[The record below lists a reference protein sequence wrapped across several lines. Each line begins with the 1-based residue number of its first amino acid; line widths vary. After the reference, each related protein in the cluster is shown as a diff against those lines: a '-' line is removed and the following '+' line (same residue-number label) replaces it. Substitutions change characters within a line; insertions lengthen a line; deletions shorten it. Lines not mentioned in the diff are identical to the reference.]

1 MLTVSCLQVLTD
13 APVATEL
20 VPIDSSSSLP
30 LGVLSPSS
38 CGGRNGAGGLAYS
51 DFDLSLLDLQWF
63 SGHNG
68 SHVTL
73 RFTDS
78 EFRGCFIKGHVD
90 QLISFLTP
98 VTNASKGD
106 TQVTTIGYVLA

>member
-13 APVATEL
+13 AAVVTEL
-20 VPIDSSSSLP
+20 VSIDSSSLP
-30 LGVLSPSS
+30 PGALSPGS

-63 SGHNG
+63 SGQNG

-78 EFRGCFIKGHVD
+78 EFRGCFIKGYVD
-90 QLISFLTP
+90 QLISF
-98 VTNASKGD
+98 
-106 TQVTTIGYVLA
+106 